1 MDLCKSHNS
10 TKAMLCVFWGVMGGD
25 QHQLCSI
32 KLVETK
38 RPPTPNDAPK
48 SISIPNLFISPPMH
62 LLLLTPSLNYFSTK
76 SHQQTNG
83 HFVLYMYI
91 ITPSHELK
99 LKPLSLNPKPSNK
112 YQIQTHSSLQETTT
126 HLHTHTLLK
135 TILAISHYP

>member
-1 MDLCKSHNS
+1 MELCKSHNS

-38 RPPTPNDAPK
+38 RPPTPMMPLNPYPFLIFL
-48 SISIPNLFISPPMH
+48 SLPLCTCFSSHTFTQLLFHKI
-62 LLLLTPSLNYFSTK
+62 TPT
-76 SHQQTNG
+76 TNG

>member
-1 MDLCKSHNS
+1 
-10 TKAMLCVFWGVMGGD
+10 
-25 QHQLCSI
+25 
-32 KLVETK
+32 
-38 RPPTPNDAPK
+38 
-48 SISIPNLFISPPMH
+48 
-62 LLLLTPSLNYFSTK
+62 
-76 SHQQTNG
+76 
-83 HFVLYMYI
+83 MYI

>member
-10 TKAMLCVFWGVMGGD
+10 TKAMLCVFVGSYGWGPTSALQYKIGGN
-25 QHQLCSI
+25 
-32 KLVETK
+32 KEATN
-38 RPPTPNDAPK
+38 TNDAPK

-91 ITPSHELK
+91 TPSHELK
-99 LKPLSLNPKPSNK
+99 LKPLSLNPKPTNK

>member
-1 MDLCKSHNS
+1 
-10 TKAMLCVFWGVMGGD
+10 MLCVFVGSYGWGPTSALQYKIGGN
-25 QHQLCSI
+25 
-32 KLVETK
+32 KEATN
-38 RPPTPNDAPK
+38 TNDAPK
-48 SISIPNLFISPPMH
+48 SISIPNLFISPPCTCFSSH
-62 LLLLTPSLNYFSTK
+62 TFTQLLFHKITPT
-76 SHQQTNG
+76 TNG